1 MSFFPFCRL
10 SDDGGQYG
18 GDACVTGR
26 RRVQSVAGK
35 LFRDVSVAISHD
47 ASRFRIN
54 EIFFRGQAIQEEID
68 AGNAFR
74 RTFPGAVA
82 RVKSLE
88 DDDGFCQFAG
98 DFPADGTNAFQD
110 FPVRVFRKVVRA

>member
-1 MSFFPFCRL
+1 M
-10 SDDGGQYG
+10 
-18 GDACVTGR
+18 
-26 RRVQSVAGK
+26 QSVAGK

-47 ASRFRIN
+47 ASRFRID
-54 EIFFRGQAIQEEID
+54 EIFFCSQAVQEEID